1 MADDNEN
8 AGGGGDAGGG
18 ECPPAKCPEC
28 PPGLPGWMATF
39 ADMVT
44 LLLTFFV
51 LLLSFAKTETA
62 KYEAALGSIRNAFG
76 GNVLER
82 GEVLT
87 PGKSPDNKPTMMDA
101 PETIKPFPVEFLTS
115 EGLLEKLEVNRETT
129 EDLDQM
135 KEDLKKY
142 GLSDNVNVDEMPEGI
157 KVRLKDALYFEYGST
172 IVKKVSKEIIDK
184 LLKMVKKENW
194 TLFVEGYAQKGEI
207 SAKGRNDA
215 YTLSSLRAT
224 GVTKYLIKRG
234 IRPEKISTVFYGDS
248 RPPEGGAREEEQRK
262 VTFLLRKI
270 DLRTSGHKV
279 DVR

>member
-1 MADDNEN
+1 MADENEN
-8 AGGGGDAGGG
+8 EGGGGIDAP
-18 ECPPAKCPEC
+18 CKCPDC
-28 PPGLPGWMATF
+28 KPGLPEWMATF
-39 ADMVT
+39 SDMVT

-82 GEVLT
+82 GEVLR
-87 PGKSPDNKPTMMDA
+87 PGKSPDDKPTMMDA
-101 PETIKPFPVEFLTS
+101 PETIKPFPIEFLTS
-115 EGLLEKLEVNRETT
+115 EGLLEKLEINREST

-135 KEDLKKY
+135 KEDLNKY
-142 GLSDNVNVDEMPEGI
+142 GLKDNVSVSEMPEGI

-172 IVKKVSKEIIDK
+172 KVQYVSKEIIDK
-184 LLKMVKKENW
+184 LIKMVRNENW
-194 TLFVEGYAQKGEI
+194 TLFIEGYAQKGEV
-207 SAKGRNDA
+207 SSDGTKDA
-215 YTLSSLRAT
+215 YMLSSLRAT
-224 GVTKYLIKRG
+224 GVTKFLIKSG
-234 IRPEKISTVFYGDS
+234 LRPEKLSTVFYGDS
-248 RPPEGGAREEEQRK
+248 REPPSGAREGEQRK